1 MFLFLFAVEDVAIS
15 VELLSI
21 LAQSL
26 ASYTYAKASTRYPHA
41 LNLRFSRV
49 FMVRAGCVG
58 RTCQL
63 LLQVLG
69 EFLMDIC
76 LCVLVV

>member
-26 ASYTYAKASTRYPHA
+26 ASYTYAKTGTRYPHA
-41 LNLRFSRV
+41 LNLLFSRV